1 MKIICFF
8 LSSSALPSHQD
19 TGFVSVV
26 LSFRISYFP
35 HMEYL
40 FFITINNILNQKGN
54 FMRLLKFSAVLL
66 IAGLFL
72 LCGCSLGTGENT
84 KLRDMEFTVLSEEVL
99 PDELKGLIT
108 ERKKD
113 AFSFTYTD
121 ESYLYLCVGYGEQP
135 TGGYS
140 IAVNELYLT
149 ENAICVDT
157 CLLGPSP
164 DEKTSDAPSY
174 PYIVIK
180 TEYMD
185 KTVEFQ

>member
-1 MKIICFF
+1 
-8 LSSSALPSHQD
+8 
-19 TGFVSVV
+19 
-26 LSFRISYFP
+26 
-35 HMEYL
+35 
-40 FFITINNILNQKGN
+40 
-54 FMRLLKFSAVLL
+54 MRLSKFTAVLL
-66 IAGLFL
+66 IVGLLL

-140 IAVNELYLT
+140 IAVN
-149 ENAICVDT
+149 AICVDT

>member
-1 MKIICFF
+1 
-8 LSSSALPSHQD
+8 
-19 TGFVSVV
+19 
-26 LSFRISYFP
+26 
-35 HMEYL
+35 
-40 FFITINNILNQKGN
+40 
-54 FMRLLKFSAVLL
+54 
-66 IAGLFL
+66 
-72 LCGCSLGTGENT
+72 
-84 KLRDMEFTVLSEEVL
+84 MEFTVLSEEVL

-164 DEKTSDAPSY
+164 DEKNSDTPSY

>member
-1 MKIICFF
+1 MH
-8 LSSSALPSHQD
+8 LSSYFSRLSAWLSRLP
-19 TGFVSVV
+19 
-26 LSFRISYFP
+26 
-35 HMEYL
+35 M
-40 FFITINNILNQKGN
+40 
-54 FMRLLKFSAVLL
+54 FSAFFL

-72 LCGCSLGTGENT
+72 LCGCSLGTGEHT

-99 PDELKGLIT
+99 PEELKALIA

-113 AFSFTYTD
+113 AFQFTYSD
-121 ESYLYLCVGYGEQP
+121 ESYLYLCVGYGEQA

-157 CLLGPSP
+157 CLLGPAP
-164 DEKTSDAPSY
+164 DEQTSQAPSY

-180 TEYMD
+180 TEYLD

>member
-1 MKIICFF
+1 
-8 LSSSALPSHQD
+8 
-19 TGFVSVV
+19 
-26 LSFRISYFP
+26 
-35 HMEYL
+35 MEYL
-40 FFITINNILNQKGN
+40 FFITISNILYQKGI
-54 FMRLLKFSAVLL
+54 FMRLSSEFSRLTALL
-66 IAGLFL
+66 SGKVSRLSAFSCAGILLAGLLF
-72 LCGCSLGTGENT
+72 LCGCSFGTGENT

-99 PDELKGLIT
+99 PEELKGLIT
-108 ERKKD
+108 ERKTE
-113 AFSFTYTD
+113 AFSFTYSD

-135 TGGYS
+135 SGGYS

-164 DEKTSDAPSY
+164 GEQTSDAPSY

>member
-1 MKIICFF
+1 
-8 LSSSALPSHQD
+8 
-19 TGFVSVV
+19 
-26 LSFRISYFP
+26 
-35 HMEYL
+35 MEYL

-66 IAGLFL
+66 IAGLLL

-164 DEKTSDAPSY
+164 DEKASDAPSY